1 MYIDV
6 HCHIETYRDI
16 KEVIERA
23 RKNNVKVIINN
34 SIDLKSMKKSL
45 ALGDWFKEI
54 KIAFGVYPIE
64 ALKLDDG
71 GINEVIDFIRK
82 NKEKIIAIG
91 EVGIDLKWSSDFERQ
106 KEVFIKFVELSKELD
121 LPMIVHSRK
130 AEEQVIGIL
139 EKEGC
144 KKVIMHC
151 FTGGIGLVERI
162 VKNEWYLS
170 IPTNVVF
177 SEVIQDI
184 VKKAPIQNLL
194 CETDSPYFQPFR
206 EKRNEPCF
214 VVESYKKIAE
224 IKSLELEDVEEQ
236 IERNFKILFL
246 KNFKATK
253 FI

>member
-6 HCHIETYRDI
+6 HCHIETYKDI

-34 SIDLKSMKKSL
+34 STDLKSMKKSL
-45 ALGDWFKEI
+45 ALGDWFPEV

-64 ALKLDDG
+64 GLKLDDE
-71 GINEVIDFIRK
+71 GINEVMNFIRK

-106 KEVFIKFVELSKELD
+106 KKVFLKFVKLSKELD
-121 LPMIVHSRK
+121 LPLIIHSRK
-130 AEEQVIGIL
+130 AEEQVIDIL

-162 VKNEWYLS
+162 VKNKWFLS
-170 IPTNVVF
+170 IPTNVLF
-177 SEVIQDI
+177 NEVIQDI
-184 VKKAPIQNLL
+184 VKKAPIQSLL
-194 CETDSPYFQPFR
+194 CETDSPYFHPFH

-214 VVESYKKIAE
+214 IIESYKKIAE

-236 IERNFKILFL
+236 VEENFKKMFNKNYL
-246 KNFKATK
+246 K
-253 FI
+253 